1 MSMVDSTLEVLW
13 KNVVDHWE
21 DDAPHAVFLQHCQAT
36 EQLAEAAARYAG
48 MRGDRDRSE
57 AAKKRLE
64 AVTVLATSSLIASRT
79 EPRRAL
85 PSWLAAAALVVLGA
99 AGGYVLLRALR

>member
-1 MSMVDSTLEVLW
+1 MVDATLEALW

-21 DDAPHAVFLQHCQAT
+21 EDAPHAVFLQHCQAT

-48 MRGDRDRSE
+48 MRGDRDRGE

-64 AVTVLATSSLIASRT
+64 AVTVLATSSLIASRAAP
-79 EPRRAL
+79 PRGL
-85 PSWLAAAALVVLGA
+85 PSWAAAALLALLGA